1 MFTLSQ
7 TFNLSKALKIVK
19 LKTLCIPVS
28 AIQVC
33 LNVSQKYRL
42 YKQIETL
49 RSTSVPKLTPGY
61 FTGVYVINLVTILIA
76 SIDMSK
82 CLNIRYRKT

>member
-1 MFTLSQ
+1 MYACFCYSSL
-7 TFNLSKALKIVK
+7 F
-19 LKTLCIPVS
+19 
-28 AIQVC
+28 
-33 LNVSQKYRL
+33 KYITKDRL

-49 RSTSVPKLTPGY
+49 YSAGVPKLTHLHL
-61 FTGVYVINLVTILIA
+61 TGVYVINSVITLIA

>member
-1 MFTLSQ
+1 M
-7 TFNLSKALKIVK
+7 
-19 LKTLCIPVS
+19 PVF

-33 LNVSQKYRL
+33 LNVSQSIVCINKSRL
-42 YKQIETL
+42 YI
-49 RSTSVPKLTPGY
+49 VPMCPKLPPGW
-61 FTGVYVINLVTILIA
+61 FTGVYVINSVTILIA